1 MSEYLYNNCCPNKQ
15 TMTLTGRGEISAIP
29 DIAVIRL
36 GVLTQGEDL
45 IKAQTENADLSR
57 AVIDS
62 LKQLGITNIK
72 TFQYTIDKIYE
83 YVNGTR
89 IDKGYSVR
97 NILEINIQNI
107 GQTGLVID
115 TAVDNGANVVDLVSF
130 EVSKR
135 DMYYQEALNLAIGNA
150 IEKANS
156 ISHHLGI
163 SVDLIPIRIEENSAP
178 PAPLLRNVA
187 ERAFATPIESGEQLI
202 EAFVTAVF
210 HY

>member
-1 MSEYLYNNCCPNKQ
+1 MSEYLHNNYHNRQ
-15 TMTLTGRGEISAIP
+15 TMSLTGRGQTSPTP

-36 GVLTQGEDL
+36 GVQTQGEDL
-45 IKAQTENADLSR
+45 IKVQTENARLSQ

-62 LKQLGITNIK
+62 LRQLGITDIK

-89 IDKGYSVR
+89 IDKGYTVR
-97 NILEINIQNI
+97 NILEINLHDIS
-107 GQTGLVID
+107 QTGLVID

-130 EVSKR
+130 EVSQR
-135 DMYYQEALNLAIGNA
+135 DMYYQEALNLAISNA
-150 IEKANS
+150 IDKAIS

-163 SVDLIPIRIEENSAP
+163 TVDPIPIRIVENSAP
-178 PAPLLRNVA
+178 PVPLLRNVA
-187 ERAFATPIESGEQLI
+187 ERTFATPIEPGEQII

-210 HY
+210 QY

>member
-1 MSEYLYNNCCPNKQ
+1 MNEYLHNNYPNEQ
-15 TMTLTGRGEISAIP
+15 TMTLTGRGQTSPTP

-36 GVLTQGEDL
+36 GVQTQGEDL
-45 IKAQTENADLSR
+45 IKAQTENAGLSQ
-57 AVIDS
+57 AVINS
-62 LKQLGITNIK
+62 LRQLGVTDIK

-97 NILEINIQNI
+97 NILEINLQNI
-107 GQTGLVID
+107 DQTGLVID

-130 EVSKR
+130 EVSQK
-135 DMYYQEALNLAIGNA
+135 DMYYRESLNLAISDA

-156 ISHHLGI
+156 ISHHLG
-163 SVDLIPIRIEENSAP
+163 VPVNLIPIRIEESSA
-178 PAPLLRNVA
+178 APIPILRNVA
-187 ERAFATPIESGEQLI
+187 ERTFTTPIEPGEQLI

-210 HY
+210 QY